1 MVSRFSC
8 VQLSVTLWTV
18 ACQASLSTGF
28 PRQEDWSGLPFPS
41 AGDLPD
47 PGVEPTSLMS
57 SALAGG
63 CSAGDPSLIPG
74 LGRPPWRRERLPSPV
89 FWSGEFHG
97 LHSPRGRKE
106 SDTSLFTART
116 TWEAPIGIGMNK
128 FHSLSC
134 FTHHA
139 KRKLNVKEKF

>member
-1 MVSRFSC
+1 MAWDGINDWLLPNELTGKTGVCLCVVSRFSC

-47 PGVEPTSLMS
+47 PGIEPTSLMS

-63 CSAGDPSLIPG
+63 CSAGDPSLILG
-74 LGRPPWRRERLPSPV
+74 LARPLGEGKGYPLQC
-89 FWSGEFHG
+89 SGLENFMDYIVHG
-97 LHSPRGRKE
+97 VAKSRTLHSLP
-106 SDTSLFTART
+106 L
-116 TWEAPIGIGMNK
+116 APP
-128 FHSLSC
+128 
-134 FTHHA
+134 
-139 KRKLNVKEKF
+139 EKPQ